1 LQEDEVLKSLKVFDR
16 ENKASLTREN
26 HGQEEENRAK
36 HQVTKQIRAIFSK
49 KKASVREIVDGIH
62 RANLTV
68 QAKQVGHTR
77 MLWRSGLEF
86 RV

>member
-1 LQEDEVLKSLKVFDR
+1 MEYKGL
-16 ENKASLTREN
+16 LTREN
-26 HGQEEENRAK
+26 HSQEEKNREIAAIFSKKNRA
-36 HQVTKQIRAIFSK
+36 IGPIFSK
-49 KKASVREIVDGIH
+49 KKASVRDIVDGIH

>member
-1 LQEDEVLKSLKVFDR
+1 M
-16 ENKASLTREN
+16 ENKGLLTREN
-26 HGQEEENRAK
+26 HGQEEKN
-36 HQVTKQIRAIFSK
+36 IRKESSIAIPAIFSK

>member
-1 LQEDEVLKSLKVFDR
+1 M
-16 ENKASLTREN
+16 ENKGLLTREN
-26 HGQEEENRAK
+26 HGQEEKNTLLRKESSRA
-36 HQVTKQIRAIFSK
+36 IPAIFSK
-49 KKASVREIVDGIH
+49 KKASVREIVDFIH
-62 RANLTV
+62 RANLTE

>member
-1 LQEDEVLKSLKVFDR
+1 M
-16 ENKASLTREN
+16 ENKGLLTREN
-26 HGQEEENRAK
+26 HGQEEKNTDAFFSRA
-36 HQVTKQIRAIFSK
+36 IPAIFSK

>member
-1 LQEDEVLKSLKVFDR
+1 M
-16 ENKASLTREN
+16 ENKGLLTREN
-26 HGQEEENRAK
+26 HGQEEENRA
-36 HQVTKQIRAIFSK
+36 KQIRAIFSK

-62 RANLTV
+62 RANLMV